1 MKILDQYIIK
11 QFLKSFFFM
20 FLLFIPIG
28 ILVDVSEKIDKFKE
42 HDLGFYEVFNYYLDF
57 IWYYGYFLFPIFVF
71 LAVIWFTSKLS
82 TNSEVVAILSSGV
95 SFRRYLHPF
104 ILTSIFIAILSLFLF
119 LLTLNFSDLFAKSS
133 YSRLSIGAGLNN
145 FQENGYAICPNPG
158 DAGCDSSSGSTTPTG
173 PYMQSSTAFN
183 LEYLDAN
190 SLF

>member
-1 MKILDQYIIK
+1 MKILDKYIIK

-95 SFRRYLHPF
+95 SFSRYLHPF
-104 ILTSIFIAILSLFLF
+104 ILTSIFIAILSQAVH
-119 LLTLNFSDLFAKSS
+119 DAFAPHVPSLEKQAVQLM
-133 YSRLSIGAGLNN
+133 RRNA
-145 FQENGYAICPNPG
+145 F
-158 DAGCDSSSGSTTPTG
+158 PT
-173 PYMQSSTAFN
+173 QRVARTKQRS
-183 LEYLDAN
+183 
-190 SLF
+190 

>member
-57 IWYYGYFLFPIFVF
+57 YLVLWLFFISIFCF

-95 SFRRYLHPF
+95 SFRRYLPIHSNINFYCDF
-104 ILTSIFIAILSLFLF
+104 ISFFW
-119 LLTLNFSDLFAKSS
+119 NV
-133 YSRLSIGAGLNN
+133 YNSRKK
-145 FQENGYAICPNPG
+145 
-158 DAGCDSSSGSTTPTG
+158 
-173 PYMQSSTAFN
+173 
-183 LEYLDAN
+183 
-190 SLF
+190 

>member
-1 MKILDQYIIK
+1 
-11 QFLKSFFFM
+11 M

-104 ILTSIFIAILSLFLF
+104 ILTSIFIAILSLFSGMFIIPEKNKSFTIFQNKYLSKKNNNNSLKSVYKQISEDEF
-119 LLTLNFSDLFAKSS
+119 LYVSS
-133 YSRLSIGAGLNN
+133 YLSLIH
-145 FQENGYAICPNPG
+145 I
-158 DAGCDSSSGSTTPTG
+158 
-173 PYMQSSTAFN
+173 
-183 LEYLDAN
+183 
-190 SLF
+190 